1 MPKQIKT
8 IYEYFNEYTKEEID
22 NAISKLTDD
31 EKELMRIRYGSD
43 LNNPTQEPLNK
54 DNYYKFYHK
63 LIPKL
68 KRLLANP
75 NQEINIKK
83 VTRKKK
89 NITNNTK
96 VITEH
101 NIKTTHNETEIIMD
115 DYLKVLKL
123 LKEPSYKEMMNKYTL
138 KEIVIISLKLGYI
151 NGKYFSTKDI
161 AQFLEINEQ
170 EIIDT
175 TKKFLL
181 EYKEKLNHIIDDMI
195 KITEDKKDII
205 TRKLNK

>member
-31 EKELMRIRYGSD
+31 EKELMRIRYGND

-89 NITNNTK
+89 I
-96 VITEH
+96 
-101 NIKTTHNETEIIMD
+101 
-115 DYLKVLKL
+115 
-123 LKEPSYKEMMNKYTL
+123 
-138 KEIVIISLKLGYI
+138 
-151 NGKYFSTKDI
+151 
-161 AQFLEINEQ
+161 
-170 EIIDT
+170 
-175 TKKFLL
+175 
-181 EYKEKLNHIIDDMI
+181 
-195 KITEDKKDII
+195 
-205 TRKLNK
+205 